1 MGEIQRSFLSGH
13 QVRKAKALMVNL
25 PRDVRSNKS
34 FYVYVSD
41 RRKTR
46 ENIGRFGKTETGD
59 LVTLYMEKAEVL
71 NKFFCKC
78 SSYTTQVTE
87 GEDWDWQDE
96 EMRAVGEHQVWC
108 CGTR

>member
-1 MGEIQRSFLSGH
+1 MTARTGGLGEIQRSFLSRH

-46 ENIGRFGKTETGD
+46 ENIGPFGKRKLKQETW
-59 LVTLYMEKAEVL
+59 LPSTWRRLRYSTNFFASAPATLPKSQKVRTGTGRMKKCVL
-71 NKFFCKC
+71 
-78 SSYTTQVTE
+78 
-87 GEDWDWQDE
+87 
-96 EMRAVGEHQVWC
+96 
-108 CGTR
+108 